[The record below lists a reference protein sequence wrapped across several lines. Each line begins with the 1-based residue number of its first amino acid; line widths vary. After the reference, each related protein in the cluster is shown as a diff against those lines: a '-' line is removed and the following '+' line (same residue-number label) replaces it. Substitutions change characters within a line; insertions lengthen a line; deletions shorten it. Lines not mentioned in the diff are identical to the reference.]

1 MEYPHPVETTR
12 TSSVATPMDAASPDA
27 PNITGTF
34 ILIIALTAPE
44 SPGGMPVSVS
54 TKAHNS
60 DIPGSGDSTN
70 IDKVSLATTVT
81 PALAV
86 TVPPPGT
93 SA

>member
-1 MEYPHPVETTR
+1 
-12 TSSVATPMDAASPDA
+12 MDAASSDA
-27 PNITGTF
+27 PNLTGTF

-44 SPGGMPVSVS
+44 SPGGIPVSVS
-54 TKAHNS
+54 TKAYNNDTS
-60 DIPGSGDSTN
+60 GSGDSTN
-70 IDKVSLATTVT
+70 MDKVPLATTVT